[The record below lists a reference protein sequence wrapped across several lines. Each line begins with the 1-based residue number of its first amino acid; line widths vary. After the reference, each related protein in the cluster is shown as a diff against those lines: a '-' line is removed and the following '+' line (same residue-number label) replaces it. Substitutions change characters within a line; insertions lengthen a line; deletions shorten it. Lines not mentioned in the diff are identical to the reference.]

1 MNHSFFKLNNVFPV
15 GQLHFFVLFFCEILN
30 RVDFRELFNPK
41 QEKQLTQLSSLKK
54 HRITKNNTIGHPY
67 NEKVKKEVKSIL
79 SGTSIVK
86 EVCYVEL
93 KTATK
98 ASCTEEDNTI

>member
-1 MNHSFFKLNNVFPV
+1 MKYLT
-15 GQLHFFVLFFCEILN
+15 
-30 RVDFRELFNPK
+30 VDFRELFNEK

-54 HRITKNNTIGHPY
+54 QRITKNNTIGHPY